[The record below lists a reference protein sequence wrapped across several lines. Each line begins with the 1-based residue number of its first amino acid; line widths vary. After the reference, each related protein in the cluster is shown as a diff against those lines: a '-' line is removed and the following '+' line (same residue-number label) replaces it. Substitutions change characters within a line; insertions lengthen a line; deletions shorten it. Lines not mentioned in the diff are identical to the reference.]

1 MKLKS
6 IVAAA
11 TLALAGA
18 SSFASTIPLGPLTSS
33 PSFIGGVVSS
43 LTGFDYSFTLTGM
56 SDVFGGVSSFT
67 PNVFTAA
74 TISDGMTNWTDSDAT
89 DGFSFSGL
97 SAGSYT
103 LHISAFS
110 AMSAP
115 IGGYVAATPVPEPET
130 YAMMLAGL
138 GALGFLAS
146 RRRG

>member
-6 IVAAA
+6 IVAAV
-11 TLALAGA
+11 TLVLAGT
-18 SSFASTIPLGPLTSS
+18 SSFAATVPLGTLTDD
-33 PSFIGGVVSS
+33 PSLVGGSG
-43 LTGFDYSFTLTGM
+43 TGLFGLDYSFSLASL
-56 SDVFGGVSSFT
+56 SDVFGGVSAFK
-67 PNVFTAA
+67 PGVFTAV
-74 TISDGMTNWTDSDAT
+74 TISNGSLNWTDSDAT

-110 AMSAP
+110 ATKAP
-115 IGGYVAATPVPEPET
+115 IAGYISASPVPEPET